1 MDRARRKELT
11 AEYRRTRQPAGVY
24 LIRCAGSG
32 LALLGASTNLDGTRN
47 KVEFARSTDMPG
59 ALDGRLRADFERFG
73 GDAFSFEVLDRLD
86 VPPEA
91 TEADLRSDLAALEAL
106 WREKLDPAGLY

>member
-11 AEYRRTRQPAGVY
+11 AEYRRSRRPAGVY
-24 LIRCAGSG
+24 AIRCAGSG
-32 LALLGASTNLDGTRN
+32 KALLGSSADLDSARN
-47 KVEFARSTDMPG
+47 RVEFARATNMPG

-73 GDAFSFEVLDRLD
+73 SEAFSFEVLDVLD
-86 VPPEA
+86 VAPEA
-91 TEADLRSDLAALEAL
+91 TEADLRSDLAALLSL

>member
-11 AEYRRTRQPAGVY
+11 AEYLRARRPAGVY
-24 LIRCAGSG
+24 AIRCAGSG
-32 LALLGASTNLDGTRN
+32 KALLGCSSNLDSARN
-47 KVEFARSTDMPG
+47 RVEFARATNMPG

-73 GDAFSFEVLDRLD
+73 AEAFSFEVLDALD
-86 VPPEA
+86 VAPEA
-91 TEADLRSDLAALEAL
+91 TEADLQADLDALLQL